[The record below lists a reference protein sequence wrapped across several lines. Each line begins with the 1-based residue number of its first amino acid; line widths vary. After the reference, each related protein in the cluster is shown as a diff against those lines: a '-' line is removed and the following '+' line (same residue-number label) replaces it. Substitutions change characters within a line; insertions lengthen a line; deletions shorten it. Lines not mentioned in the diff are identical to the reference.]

1 MSDWMLKQ
9 QDNSQLIRRVKHRIM
24 GLPVCTIPGQQAQ
37 HGLHAVASF
46 QSAGRTAVGVGG
58 DLGVVLAVGGEAH
71 DVVPVEAAQLRQVVA
86 VEVGVVGENASNTVL
101 AEPGS
106 QVPDRLGTGAEDGLH
121 RRVQKQGVVVHAAN
135 LALVGQDMVFH
146 FHRRE
151 GVRVGNHRA
160 DGHDL
165 VGPVGFSINDGE
177 FSHVCLFSLVVLQIV
192 YRKMGKFAIS
202 IKK

>member
-71 DVVPVEAAQLRQVVA
+71 DVVPVEAAQLRQVAA
-86 VEVGVVGENASNTVL
+86 VEIGVVGEDAHDAVL
-101 AEPGS
+101 AEPGAQIS
-106 QVPDRLGTGAEDGLH
+106 HGLGAGAEDGLH
-121 RRVQKQGVVVHAAN
+121 RRVQKQGFIVHAAD
-135 LALVGQDMVFH
+135 LALVGQDVVFH
-146 FHRRE
+146 FHGRE
-151 GVRVGNHRA
+151 GVCVGNHRA

-165 VGPVGFSINDGE
+165 VGPVGFGINDGE
-177 FSHVCLFSLVVLQIV
+177 SSHVCSPWWS
-192 YRKMGKFAIS
+192 YG
-202 IKK
+202 